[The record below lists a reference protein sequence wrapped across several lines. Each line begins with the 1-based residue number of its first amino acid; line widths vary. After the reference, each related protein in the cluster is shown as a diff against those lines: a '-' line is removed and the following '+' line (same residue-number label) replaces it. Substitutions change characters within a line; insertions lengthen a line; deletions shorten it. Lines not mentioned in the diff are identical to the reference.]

1 MLDVVMS
8 GKVAA
13 AIIICLMMT
22 TFSVMLMILIFLPF
36 YEYILTTL
44 EDFFTYSLFVSRK
57 AGGFPLLLL
66 SSRPL
71 GILWNERGPTPEIW
85 NFGSST

>member
-1 MLDVVMS
+1 M
-8 GKVAA
+8 AA

-66 SSRPL
+66 LLLLAAVDLSESLFRNL
-71 GILWNERGPTPEIW
+71 GFLVKLIV
-85 NFGSST
+85 